1 MASINLQ
8 GDTSGSI
15 SISAPSVAG
24 SNTLTLPATTQTLAT
39 QNSLGVR
46 NLIING
52 DMRIAQ
58 RGTSAVTTNLSFP
71 VDRWTMYNSG
81 GTFTAQQ
88 QTFTLGDAP
97 DSRLQNYVRLTRS
110 SPSGILYFTQ
120 KIEDVINSNNVTV
133 TVSFYAKANTDITV
147 PVRLVQV
154 FGSGGSTAVTVD
166 SINNS
171 VTSSWQRFTATFTC
185 PSLSGKT
192 IGTSSYLELT
202 FDTPDTYSTLDITGV
217 QLEVGT
223 EATPFEHRPYDMELA
238 RCQRYY
244 EKSYSVTA
252 APGSSDAIVTNVNP
266 LNRGGG
272 TGAVGYP
279 IYYRVS
285 KRANPTVTPYTYD
298 GTSGQWHNG
307 VIGSSE
313 AKGNATIEDAG
324 TNYFKVVVLYS
335 VTPNAIYGHWVSS
348 AEL

>member
-120 KIEDVINSNNVTV
+120 KIENVINSNNVTV

-244 EKSYSVTA
+244 EVSGTGTNFGSNLCVAQNTTRANCACAFPVAKRATPTISVYSSSGANTVV
-252 APGSSDAIVTNVNP
+252 APGVSGVTVTIESHNIYGIQF
-266 LNRGGG
+266 LGG
-272 TGAVGYP
+272 TFVANRPYLF
-279 IYYRVS
+279 YYI
-285 KRANPTVTPYTYD
+285 AD
-298 GTSGQWHNG
+298 
-307 VIGSSE
+307 SE
-313 AKGNATIEDAG
+313 
-324 TNYFKVVVLYS
+324 L
-335 VTPNAIYGHWVSS
+335 
-348 AEL
+348 

>member
-24 SNTLTLPATTQTLAT
+24 SNTLTLPSATATLAT

-244 EKSYSVTA
+244 EVSGTGTNFGSNLCVAQNTTRANCACAFPVAKRATPTISVYSSSGANTVV
-252 APGSSDAIVTNVNP
+252 APGVSAVTVTTDSHSIYGIQF
-266 LNRGGG
+266 LGG
-272 TGAVGYP
+272 TFVANRPYLF
-279 IYYRVS
+279 YYI
-285 KRANPTVTPYTYD
+285 AD
-298 GTSGQWHNG
+298 
-307 VIGSSE
+307 SE
-313 AKGNATIEDAG
+313 
-324 TNYFKVVVLYS
+324 L
-335 VTPNAIYGHWVSS
+335 
-348 AEL
+348 

>member
-1 MASINLQ
+1 MASIKLK
-8 GDTSGSI
+8 GDTSGEVTI
-15 SISAPSVAG
+15 QAPSVAG
-24 SNTLTLPATTQTLAT
+24 TTTLNLPATSSTLAT

-58 RGTSAVTTNLSFP
+58 KGASAVTTNLSFP

-154 FGSGGSTAVTVD
+154 FGSGGSTAVTVG

-202 FDTPDTYSTLDITGV
+202 FDTPATYSTLDITGV
-217 QLEVGT
+217 QLEVGET
-223 EATPFEHRPYDMELA
+223 ATPFEHRPYDMELQ
-238 RCQRYY
+238 RCMRYY
-244 EKSYSVTA
+244 WKPEASNKVF
-252 APGSSDAIVTNVNP
+252 
-266 LNRGGG
+266 G
-272 TGAVGYP
+272 TGYVVSATRADMYSSLPVTMRTVPSIVNTSVAIRINYAAVSVLATTITLLASSTTGFSAY
-279 IYYRVS
+279 ITGASGLTVGQGVTV
-285 KRANPTVTPYTYD
+285 AN
-298 GTSGQWHNG
+298 NG
-307 VIGSSE
+307 VLE
-313 AKGNATIEDAG
+313 LN
-324 TNYFKVVVLYS
+324 
-335 VTPNAIYGHWVSS
+335 